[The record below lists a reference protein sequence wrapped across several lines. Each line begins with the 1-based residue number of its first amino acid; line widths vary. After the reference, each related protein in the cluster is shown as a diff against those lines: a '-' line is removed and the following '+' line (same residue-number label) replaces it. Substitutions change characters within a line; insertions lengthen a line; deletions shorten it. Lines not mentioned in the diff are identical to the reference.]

1 MQEYRDTRSKG
12 IKTIIATSTW
22 EWPKNLFINIFG
34 LYQPTPENLETTVL
48 KAMDASLDKDEK
60 EVMLY
65 FYRDKIDRYAVAA
78 KTSISP
84 NKVSVIRS
92 ICLRKLYHN
101 RFSRYI
107 LTRGVD
113 QAERILQGPVT
124 EWDISFLHMPM
135 RFYNSIDISK
145 RLIGADKNIETVGDL
160 IQFTRKDIMKARSMG
175 EATVN
180 LLEEKLTELGLSL
193 KKEE

>member
-1 MQEYRDTRSKG
+1 MQSRG
-12 IKTIIATSTW
+12 VKTIIATSTW
-22 EWPKNLFINIFG
+22 DWPKNLFVNLFG
-34 LYQPTPENLETTVL
+34 ISQPTPENLETTVL
-48 KAMDASLDKDEK
+48 KAMDAALEKDEK

-65 FYRDKIDRYAVAA
+65 FYRDKIDRYAISA
-78 KTSISP
+78 KTAITP
-84 NKVSVIRS
+84 QKVSIIRTVS
-92 ICLRKLYHN
+92 LKKLYQN

-107 LTRGVD
+107 LTRGID
-113 QAERILQGPVT
+113 QTERVLEGPVL

-135 RFYNSIDISK
+135 RFYNSMDVSK
-145 RLIGADKNIETVGDL
+145 WLIGTDKNIETIEDL

-180 LLEEKLTELGLSL
+180 LLEDKLAELGLSL

>member
-1 MQEYRDTRSKG
+1 MQSKG
-12 IKTIIATSTW
+12 VKTIIATSTW
-22 EWPKNLFINIFG
+22 DWPKNLFVNLFG
-34 LYQPTPENLETTVL
+34 ISQPTPENLETTVL
-48 KAMDASLDKDEK
+48 KAMDAALEKDEK

-65 FYRDKIDRYAVAA
+65 FYRDKIDRYAISA
-78 KTSISP
+78 KTAITP
-84 NKVSVIRS
+84 QKVSIIRTVS
-92 ICLRKLYHN
+92 LKKLYQN

-107 LTRGVD
+107 LTRGID
-113 QAERILQGPVT
+113 QTERVLEGPVL

-135 RFYNSIDISK
+135 RFYNSMDFSK
-145 RLIGADKNIETVGDL
+145 WLIGTDKNIETIEDL

-180 LLEEKLTELGLSL
+180 LLEDKLAELGLSL